1 MWLCRKIS
9 IGTRPRLL
17 HFYIYIYQYIIY
29 IDTYIHL
36 YSKDQKNTQMIA
48 CLACYHRKARN
59 KALHLRITTRNP
71 LQLIINSMKR
81 NKLHAIPR
89 PAPLTRSMSHCCAVQ
104 RRLQVRKRCRLR
116 KCESQRVTHCG
127 RLLPSFT
134 VHASALLQPCV
145 TNAAGPALLAFD
157 IGGLIEYSDEPEVSM
172 YTRQAPRRRM
182 TCGRVVLGVRR
193 VVETRVPFL
202 IRDFVFLN

>member
-1 MWLCRKIS
+1 M
-9 IGTRPRLL
+9 
-17 HFYIYIYQYIIY
+17 QY
-29 IDTYIHL
+29 
-36 YSKDQKNTQMIA
+36 
-48 CLACYHRKARN
+48 
-59 KALHLRITTRNP
+59 
-71 LQLIINSMKR
+71 
-81 NKLHAIPR
+81 
-89 PAPLTRSMSHCCAVQ
+89 PAPLTRSTSHCCAAQ

-127 RLLPSFT
+127 GLLPSFT

-182 TCGRVVLGVRR
+182 TCGRVVFGVRR
-193 VVETRVPFL
+193 EFHSDTAVRREPLLRRRTQSYFRFNIARIILVCRAAAHCG
-202 IRDFVFLN
+202 

>member
-17 HFYIYIYQYIIY
+17 YFYIYVFINISIYIH

-36 YSKDQKNTQMIA
+36 YSKDQKNTHMIA

-59 KALHLRITTRNP
+59 KASHLRITTRNP

-89 PAPLTRSMSHCCAVQ
+89 PTPLTRSTSHCCAAQ

-127 RLLPSFT
+127 GLLPSFT

-172 YTRQAPRRRM
+172 YTRQAPRRRA
-182 TCGRVVLGVRR
+182 GG
-193 VVETRVPFL
+193 
-202 IRDFVFLN
+202 